1 VILAIILLSLLAISL
16 GYSTFNLL
24 KKLETYE
31 EQIEKSDEWILST
44 EVELR
49 KILDAMEA
57 IDSKG
62 VFENDDE
69 VGQTFL
75 QLKKTINSIEKLL

>member
-1 VILAIILLSLLAISL
+1 MILAIILLSLLAISL